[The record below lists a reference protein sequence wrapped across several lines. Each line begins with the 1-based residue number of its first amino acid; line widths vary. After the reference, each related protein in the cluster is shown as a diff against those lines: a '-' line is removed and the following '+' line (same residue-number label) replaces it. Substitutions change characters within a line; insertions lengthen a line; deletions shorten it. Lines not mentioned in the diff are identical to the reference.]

1 LCPASD
7 RCLKEIKA
15 YQENMNSDQTKTA
28 TFMQQVQTVYSLLSP
43 PQKRNFWLLQGFLI
57 LASLLEVVGLTSIVP
72 FIGVL
77 TNPEIID
84 SNKYFVL
91 LRELTGIENA
101 KDFILIL
108 GAGTIGL
115 VVLGNLFTIIS
126 AFVTF
131 LFGHRVGQNWVVR
144 LFSFYIDQDY
154 IFHTKNNSAQL
165 ITNVTTEVGR
175 VVQGIII
182 PILKANA
189 KLFVLIVLLASLI
202 VFNPKLSLQIIFVL
216 GGSYSLIYWIF
227 RRRLLAF
234 SATISNLISRRLK
247 HIYEGLGSIKE
258 IKVLGNERFYIHRI
272 DQTRIPLSNTYTF
285 KSTIEMAPKYLIDMI
300 VFGSFLTVTLFLYR
314 NYAITFGKILPMV
327 TFYALVGY
335 RLLPSIQ
342 QIFQAIAQARGASR
356 PLEIIA
362 NDLRQASSN
371 HTGRPIATAM
381 KPKSSI
387 ELSDISYTYPGTE
400 KSVLNKI
407 SFKINTHQFIGIAGT
422 TGSGKTTLVD
432 ILLGLLNPDE
442 GQVIVDGEG
451 IHNGNIREW
460 QAALGYVPQDIFLAD
475 SSIANNIAFGVE
487 ETDIDFERLKEVIQ
501 YAQLQEFISSLQDG
515 VHTIVGERGA
525 QLSGGQRQ
533 RIGIARAFYHQAS
546 ILILDEATSSLD
558 SITESGVMDVLYS
571 FKDSLTVF
579 IIAHRITTL
588 ERCDHIFLL
597 DEGRIADQG
606 SHEHLAEKS
615 KLFRKLAAK
624 ADTQ

>member
-1 LCPASD
+1 
-7 RCLKEIKA
+7 
-15 YQENMNSDQTKTA
+15 MNSDQTKTA
-28 TFMQQVQTVYSLLSP
+28 TFIQQVKTVYSLLSP
-43 PQKRNFWLLQGFLI
+43 PQKRSFWLLQGFLI
-57 LASLLEVVGLTSIVP
+57 LASLMEVVGLTSIVP

-84 SNKYFVL
+84 TNKYFIL
-91 LRELTGIENA
+91 IREISGIQETE
-101 KDFILIL
+101 DFILFL
-108 GAGTIGL
+108 GVGTISL
-115 VVLGNLFTIIS
+115 VVIGNLFTIIS

-131 LFGHRVGQNWVVR
+131 LFGHRVGQKWVVR

-175 VVQGIII
+175 VVHGIII

-202 VFNPKLSLQIIFVL
+202 VFNPQLSIQIIFVL

-234 SATISNLISRRLK
+234 STTISNLMSRRLK

-258 IKVLGNERFYIHRI
+258 IKVLGNEHFYIDRL
-272 DQTRIPLSNTYTF
+272 DQTRIPLSNTYTY

-300 VFGSFLTVTLFLYR
+300 VFGSFLAVTLFLYR

-356 PLEIIA
+356 PLEIIG
-362 NDLRQASSN
+362 NDLSQATSIHATSS
-371 HTGRPIATAM
+371 TAQALIPQ
-381 KPKSSI
+381 KSI
-387 ELSDISYTYPGTE
+387 EMSGVSYAYPDTDKG
-400 KSVLNKI
+400 VLDQI
-407 SFKINTHQFIGIAGT
+407 SFKISTHQFIGIAGT

-432 ILLGLLNPDE
+432 ILLGLLDPDE
-442 GQVIVDGEG
+442 GQVIVDGES
-451 IHNGNIREW
+451 INNNNMREW

-487 ETDIDFERLKEVIQ
+487 ETDIDYNRVEEVIQ
-501 YAQLQEFISSLQDG
+501 YAQLDEFIASLKDG

-533 RIGIARAFYHQAS
+533 RIGIARAFYHRAS

-571 FKDSLTVF
+571 FKDTLTVF

-597 DEGRIADQG
+597 DKGNIAEQG
-606 SHEHLAEKS
+606 SYEDLAGKS

-624 ADTQ
+624 TEMQ

>member
-1 LCPASD
+1 
-7 RCLKEIKA
+7 
-15 YQENMNSDQTKTA
+15 MNSDQTKTA
-28 TFMQQVQTVYSLLSP
+28 TFIQQVKTVYSLLSP
-43 PQKRNFWLLQGFLI
+43 PQKRNFWLLQVFLI

-84 SNKYFVL
+84 SNKYFIL
-91 LRELTGIENA
+91 IREITGIEEA
-101 KDFILIL
+101 RDFILFL
-108 GAGTIGL
+108 GIGTISL
-115 VVLGNLFTIIS
+115 VVIGNIFTIIS
-126 AFVTF
+126 AYVTF
-131 LFGHRVGQNWVVR
+131 LFGHRVRQKWVVR
-144 LFSFYIDQDY
+144 LFSFYIDKDY

-175 VVQGIII
+175 VVHGIII

-202 VFNPKLSLQIIFVL
+202 IFNPQLSIQIIFVL
-216 GGSYSLIYWIF
+216 GGSYSLIYWVF

-234 SATISNLISRRLK
+234 SSTISNLMSRRLK
-247 HIYEGLGSIKE
+247 YIYEGLGSIKE
-258 IKVLGNERFYIHRI
+258 IKILGNEHFYIDRL
-272 DQTRIPLSNTYTF
+272 DQTRIPLSNTYTY

-300 VFGSFLTVTLFLYR
+300 VFGSFLAVTLFLYR
-314 NYAITFGKILPMV
+314 NHAITFGKILPMV

-356 PLEIIA
+356 PLEIIG
-362 NDLRQASSN
+362 NDLSQATSI
-371 HTGRPIATAM
+371 HTSRSTVRPLT
-381 KPKSSI
+381 PQVSI
-387 ELSDISYTYPGTE
+387 EMSGVSYAYPGTE
-400 KSVLNKI
+400 KGVLNQI

-432 ILLGLLNPDE
+432 ILLGLLDPDE
-442 GQVIVDGEG
+442 GQVIIDDES
-451 IHNGNIREW
+451 INHNNIGAW

-487 ETDIDFERLKEVIQ
+487 ETDIDYNRVEEVIQ
-501 YAQLQEFISSLQDG
+501 YAQLDEFIASLKSG

-533 RIGIARAFYHQAS
+533 RIGIARAFYHRAS
-546 ILILDEATSSLD
+546 VLILDEATSSLD
-558 SITESGVMDVLYS
+558 SITESSVMDVLYS

-579 IIAHRITTL
+579 IIAHRISTL
-588 ERCDHIFLL
+588 ERCNHIFLL
-597 DEGRIADQG
+597 DEGKIAEQG
-606 SHEHLAEKS
+606 SYESLGEKS

-624 ADTQ
+624 TDMQ

>member
-1 LCPASD
+1 
-7 RCLKEIKA
+7 
-15 YQENMNSDQTKTA
+15 MNSDQTKTA
-28 TFMQQVQTVYSLLSP
+28 TFIQQVKTVYSLLSP
-43 PQKRNFWLLQGFLI
+43 PQKRNFWLLQVFLI

-84 SNKYFVL
+84 SNKYFIL
-91 LRELTGIENA
+91 IREITGIEEA
-101 KDFILIL
+101 RDFILFL
-108 GAGTIGL
+108 GIGTISL
-115 VVLGNLFTIIS
+115 VVIGNIFTIIS
-126 AFVTF
+126 AYVTF
-131 LFGHRVGQNWVVR
+131 LFGHRVGQKWVVR
-144 LFSFYIDQDY
+144 LFSFYIDKDY

-175 VVQGIII
+175 VVHGIII

-202 VFNPKLSLQIIFVL
+202 IFNPQLSIQIIFVL
-216 GGSYSLIYWIF
+216 GGSYSLIYWVF

-234 SATISNLISRRLK
+234 SSTISNLMSRRLK
-247 HIYEGLGSIKE
+247 YIYEGLGSIKE
-258 IKVLGNERFYIHRI
+258 IKILGNEHFYIDRL
-272 DQTRIPLSNTYTF
+272 DQTRIPLSNTYTY

-300 VFGSFLTVTLFLYR
+300 VFGSFLAVTLFLYR
-314 NYAITFGKILPMV
+314 NHAITFGKILPMV

-356 PLEIIA
+356 PLEIIG
-362 NDLRQASSN
+362 NDLSQATSI
-371 HTGRPIATAM
+371 HTSRSTVRPLT
-381 KPKSSI
+381 PQVSI
-387 ELSDISYTYPGTE
+387 EMSGVSYAYPGTE
-400 KSVLNKI
+400 KGVLNQI

-432 ILLGLLNPDE
+432 ILLGLLDPDE
-442 GQVIVDGEG
+442 GQVIIDDES
-451 IHNGNIREW
+451 INHNNIGAW

-487 ETDIDFERLKEVIQ
+487 ETDIDYNRVEEVIQ
-501 YAQLQEFISSLQDG
+501 YAQLDEFIASLKSG

-533 RIGIARAFYHQAS
+533 RIGIARAFYHRAS
-546 ILILDEATSSLD
+546 VLILDEATSSLD
-558 SITESGVMDVLYS
+558 SITESSVMDVLYS

-579 IIAHRITTL
+579 IIAHRISTL
-588 ERCDHIFLL
+588 ERCNHIFLL
-597 DEGRIADQG
+597 DEGKIAEQG
-606 SHEHLAEKS
+606 SYESLGEKS

-624 ADTQ
+624 TDMQ